1 MFTGN
6 WWKGLGGTLLW
17 ALSSRY
23 GVDISDFYTTAHAYQ
38 DDLKNSIETLARLDG
53 VETFAA
59 AYGELGKLKS
69 VEEVNAFLENIPY
82 LYGLRGDIDKSLYSV
97 YSDMSNTRLF
107 KTGLKNMTV
116 EQATNTDEYHHY
128 NNQVTV
134 PKIANIV
141 RGYRD
146 AISSPENALAHVL
159 GESITEEKLNELG
172 LFKGK
177 DGQWRMKPLAENED
191 KTQYLT
197 NKRQL
202 QYILGT
208 RVQALRGAWGGDGA
222 IVANLM
228 ERAGFSSDL
237 FSNEPQREDKKPW
250 EAPGISVTGLEDDEG
265 AGGNYSGTGKLSSA
279 APKQVIVNITNLLS
293 IQTIELLRSKDGKL
307 PEIQDLKEQMAQA
320 LIDVIHDFD
329 ASWNGA

>member
-1 MFTGN
+1 
-6 WWKGLGGTLLW
+6 
-17 ALSSRY
+17 
-23 GVDISDFYTTAHAYQ
+23 
-38 DDLKNSIETLARLDG
+38 
-53 VETFAA
+53 
-59 AYGELGKLKS
+59 
-69 VEEVNAFLENIPY
+69 
-82 LYGLRGDIDKSLYSV
+82 
-97 YSDMSNTRLF
+97 
-107 KTGLKNMTV
+107 
-116 EQATNTDEYHHY
+116 
-128 NNQVTV
+128 
-134 PKIANIV
+134 
-141 RGYRD
+141 
-146 AISSPENALAHVL
+146 
-159 GESITEEKLNELG
+159 
-172 LFKGK
+172 
-177 DGQWRMKPLAENED
+177 MKPLAENED

-320 LIDVIHDFD
+320 LIDVVHDFD